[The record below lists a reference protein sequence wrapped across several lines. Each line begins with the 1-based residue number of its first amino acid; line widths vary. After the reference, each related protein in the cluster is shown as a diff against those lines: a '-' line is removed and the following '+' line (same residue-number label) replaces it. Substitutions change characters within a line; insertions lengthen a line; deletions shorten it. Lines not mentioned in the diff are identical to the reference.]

1 MVVRIP
7 IYISGGFSNH
17 DILPKQPSLSTVRI
31 VLAYKIFSNGK
42 FSGVYGEH
50 VRQVKAELKILISNS
65 FDQCI
70 FAISFIF
77 YIYVILFN
85 IISCYYIFS

>member
-7 IYISGGFSNH
+7 IYISGDFSNH

-50 VRQVKAELKILISNS
+50 RQVKAEIKILISNS
-65 FDQCI
+65 FDQCF

-77 YIYVILFN
+77 YINAILYK
-85 IISCYYIFS
+85 IIPCYYILS